1 MKNTN
6 LKKCFTASLLGII
19 TLGGYAQVNYVEPP
33 IMGWSSW
40 NTYRVNINEE
50 LIKKQAD
57 AMISQELD
65 KVGYHF
71 INIDDGFF
79 GFRDEKGIL
88 HTHPQR
94 FPNGMKG
101 IADYIHSL
109 GLKAGIYSEAGA
121 NTCGS
126 LWDGDK
132 NGIRVGLYGF
142 EHQDANLFFNEWGFD
157 FIKIDYCGAGQQ
169 LDLEEQERYTEIVN
183 AIREVCPRNIS
194 LNICRWAYPGT
205 WVSSL
210 ARSWRISGDINPSWE
225 SVKYIIDKNLYLSAF
240 AGNGHYNDMDML
252 EIGRGLKSEEE
263 ETHFGMWC
271 IMSSPLL
278 IGCDLTAIP
287 ASSLQ
292 LLKNKELIALNQDP
306 LGLQAYVVQHEHGG
320 YVLVKD
326 IEEKRGTVRAV
337 ALYNPTEEVCS
348 FRVPLSVLGL
358 EGTTRIRDLVKQK
371 DERSVTDF
379 IQFDVLP
386 HGTKILRVEGERRME
401 PIRYEAEQAYLNQFD
416 DLAKRKRGI
425 AFMPF
430 ETASGGMTITNLGGY
445 KDNYAQWN
453 EVFSEQGGTYQMT
466 VQYIPAEKKEREISD
481 RRLEVTVNGN
491 MTVADKLET
500 DRSKGVAQTT
510 FTVNLQ
516 KGYNVIRIGSR
527 FSWSPDLDC
536 FTLTPVK

>member
-19 TLGGYAQVNYVEPP
+19 ALGGYAQVNYVEPP

-57 AMISQELD
+57 AMISQGLD

-71 INIDDGFF
+71 INI
-79 GFRDEKGIL
+79 E
-88 HTHPQR
+88 
-94 FPNGMKG
+94 
-101 IADYIHSL
+101 
-109 GLKAGIYSEAGA
+109 AGIYSEAGA

-132 NGIRVGLYGF
+132 NGIGVGLYGF

-252 EIGRGLKSEEE
+252 EIGRGLKPEEE

-292 LLKNKELIALNQDP
+292 LLKNKELIESSHIRKML
-306 LGLQAYVVQHEHGG
+306 LCVV
-320 YVLVKD
+320 
-326 IEEKRGTVRAV
+326 
-337 ALYNPTEEVCS
+337 
-348 FRVPLSVLGL
+348 
-358 EGTTRIRDLVKQK
+358 
-371 DERSVTDF
+371 
-379 IQFDVLP
+379 
-386 HGTKILRVEGERRME
+386 
-401 PIRYEAEQAYLNQFD
+401 
-416 DLAKRKRGI
+416 
-425 AFMPF
+425 
-430 ETASGGMTITNLGGY
+430 
-445 KDNYAQWN
+445 
-453 EVFSEQGGTYQMT
+453 
-466 VQYIPAEKKEREISD
+466 
-481 RRLEVTVNGN
+481 
-491 MTVADKLET
+491 
-500 DRSKGVAQTT
+500 
-510 FTVNLQ
+510 
-516 KGYNVIRIGSR
+516 
-527 FSWSPDLDC
+527 
-536 FTLTPVK
+536 